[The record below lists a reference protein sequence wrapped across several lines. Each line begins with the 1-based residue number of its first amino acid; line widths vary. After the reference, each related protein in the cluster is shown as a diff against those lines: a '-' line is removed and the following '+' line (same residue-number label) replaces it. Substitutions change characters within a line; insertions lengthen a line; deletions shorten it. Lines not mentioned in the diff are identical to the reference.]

1 MDSIADKFTGVYW
14 IAVASTIFYLFL
26 FVISVYQFLVHRKL
40 DIQRQSNSNN
50 FIECKLVF
58 FATLATSALASLPL
72 WVVCVGLGGPHDCQ
86 WNGSSYAFCWS
97 LHLLSLTGYSCCVG
111 IPTIMWSDIINGYNN
126 TSFLKSFLRKD
137 IDITRIC
144 FVSFL
149 SCYILNE
156 LLTVLSMAIWLKPSD
171 IGQYLDNNKIYGFN
185 TFAEPIIIF
194 LFAGGCLIIGTRLQI
209 YVRSVRLE
217 EGIERRLLWQL
228 NTVLAIVAI
237 SYLTR
242 AAFILNL
249 RSHYNDNVFDCSYPV
264 WIICT
269 HWLPQILCSLCLLVI
284 MSRSAGGMRPISKRR
299 SKRRAV
305 REDGNVYSPVES
317 TDSFSPSG
325 DTVKTPLIRYQGD
338 EDDEDAEDDIDD
350 EEEYDGYGSRS
361 SRMESSLSS
370 SEFHDS
376 LHTDEVDSDYDV
388 NIALY

>member
-1 MDSIADKFTGVYW
+1 
-14 IAVASTIFYLFL
+14 
-26 FVISVYQFLVHRKL
+26 
-40 DIQRQSNSNN
+40 
-50 FIECKLVF
+50 
-58 FATLATSALASLPL
+58 
-72 WVVCVGLGGPHDCQ
+72 
-86 WNGSSYAFCWS
+86 
-97 LHLLSLTGYSCCVG
+97 
-111 IPTIMWSDIINGYNN
+111 
-126 TSFLKSFLRKD
+126 
-137 IDITRIC
+137 
-144 FVSFL
+144 
-149 SCYILNE
+149 
-156 LLTVLSMAIWLKPSD
+156 MAIWLKPSD